1 MENVETI
8 ISIIEGLVALVM
20 LCGLIWVC
28 TKAFKLKGF
37 IISVAAIILIFLGTT
52 GFEKFLDYSYNNAP
66 ILIII
71 FFAISVIFLLWIVF
85 ITVKENLTSGDA
97 RKRKFIK
104 DTIQQLKVLGLSL
117 LGGAAIVGAII
128 LLIIFSET

>member
-1 MENVETI
+1 MENFETI
-8 ISIIEGLVALVM
+8 ISVIESLVALVM

-71 FFAISVIFLLWIVF
+71 FFGAKKRKVKVSLNAGSILAIVF
-85 ITVKENLTSGDA
+85 TTLYFVLQ
-97 RKRKFIK
+97 FFMIK
-104 DTIQQLKVLGLSL
+104 
-117 LGGAAIVGAII
+117 
-128 LLIIFSET
+128 